1 MDTWNEDQGSYL
13 IWAGYTLTGFL
24 PVYLA
29 AKLAPSRQLPLAIE
43 SALLVATWAV
53 SVCVLII
60 VQWRGGAVSGNV
72 VASFLGYNLA
82 TLGGAASSVWLVKRN
97 RAADPERG
105 STWARATGLMLPVA
119 LFAGIVAE
127 GFMLYAKTLPSRRQI
142 KLGKGRRF

>member
-1 MDTWNEDQGSYL
+1 MGTWNEDQGSYL

-43 SALLVATWAV
+43 SALLVAAWAV
-53 SVCVLII
+53 ALCVLII
-60 VQWRGGAVSGNV
+60 VLWRGGAVSGNV
-72 VASFLGYNLA
+72 VALALGYNLV
-82 TLGGAASSVWLVKRN
+82 TLGGAASAVWLVKRN

-105 STWARATGLMLPVA
+105 STWARATGLILPVA

-127 GFMLYAKTLPSRRQI
+127 GSML
-142 KLGKGRRF
+142 